1 MQPIDLKAEGYENV
15 ITFAEH
21 QPEYQPLPAVEV
33 EPGCVW
39 TTWTLSETER
49 RAIMDG
55 ARVELFVWTFGR
67 PLQPVALRIEGGEEG
82 GVAEGGREGVVG
94 GVVGAH
100 QHQRGKRKQQRR
112 NAGTWRFRP

>member
-1 MQPIDLKAEGYENV
+1 MQPVDLKAEGYEDV

-39 TTWTLSETER
+39 TRWTLSETER

-67 PLQPVALRIEGGEEG
+67 PLQPVALRVEGAAEEI
-82 GVAEGGREGVVG
+82 EGVVEET
-94 GVVGAH
+94 AA
-100 QHQRGKRKQQRR
+100 K
-112 NAGTWRFRP
+112 P